1 MAIIINGERKTI
13 ETPINITDLLEI
25 LNISVKLVA
34 VAINGEIPFFFI
46 LKRNTV
52 TTTSLKILM
61 IIIITRK

>member
-34 VAINGEIPFFFI
+34 VAINGEIIPKTFFSTKLVLENDKVEI
-46 LKRNTV
+46 VNPV
-52 TTTSLKILM
+52 GGG
-61 IIIITRK
+61 

>member
-34 VAINGEIPFFFI
+34 VAINGEIIPKTFFDTKLVLENDKVEI
-46 LKRNTV
+46 VNPV
-52 TTTSLKILM
+52 GGG
-61 IIIITRK
+61 